1 MHLSMDKSHPQN
13 QDKTLAHKDQE
24 QGQLLTPFQRQLL
37 QKSLL
42 SDLPKHY
49 LQRIEIMLLAD
60 RGNTQTQIC
69 ETLGCSQG
77 TARDWIL
84 MARSGQAHKWDDR
97 PIGRPKAINDQY
109 LERLQELAHQSP
121 REFGYVFRHWTAQWL
136 SKHLA
141 KEFGIEIS
149 SRHINRLLKKM
160 GLSTRPKKFNANQV
174 KNQEQSN
181 NSSIFI
187 HNLSAAS
194 VPESIS
200 FGPFKPNPDFQLEM
214 F

>member
-1 MHLSMDKSHPQN
+1 MDKSYNQPQN
-13 QDKTLAHKDQE
+13 EATLPKDR
-24 QGQLLTPFQRQLL
+24 GQNKILTSFQRQLL

-42 SDLPKHY
+42 SNLPKHY

-60 RGNTQTQIC
+60 QGKTQTQIC

-77 TARDWIL
+77 TARDWII

-97 PIGRPKAINDQY
+97 PVGRPKAINEQY
-109 LERLQELAHQSP
+109 IERLKELACQSP

-160 GLSTRPKKFNANQV
+160 GLSTRPKKSNSNQV

-181 NSSIFI
+181 GSNIFI
-187 HNLSAAS
+187 HNLSATSA
-194 VPESIS
+194 PRSIN
-200 FGPFKPNPDFQLEM
+200 FGPFKPNPDFQIEM